1 MDSATRDQ
9 YKTAK
14 EAVEKVKNTDLSAQ
28 LNEQLQQVDK
38 MLTDKEKKKKRKR
51 KSRRSEKAE
60 KAKKQLKNKQNKPLK
75 QQLQL
80 KPLNKLRSHKQHSKK
95 RHPRPLPLQ
104 TQRISQSNL
113 PEQVILPMHLI
124 QHGRGHQVSKA
135 K

>member
-1 MDSATRDQ
+1 M
-9 YKTAK
+9 
-14 EAVEKVKNTDLSAQ
+14 KNTDLSAQ
-28 LNEQLQQVDK
+28 LNEQLKQVDK
-38 MLTDKEKKKKRKR
+38 MLTDKEKKEEEKK
-51 KSRRSEKAE
+51 RSEKAAE
-60 KAKKQLKNKQNKPLK
+60 EQQNKLLK

-80 KPLNKLRSHKQHSKK
+80 CSTAVAQAASK

-124 QHGRGHQVSKA
+124 QHGRGHQVSKT

>member
-1 MDSATRDQ
+1 M
-9 YKTAK
+9 
-14 EAVEKVKNTDLSAQ
+14 
-28 LNEQLQQVDK
+28 NEQLKQVDK

-51 KSRRSEKAE
+51 KSRRSEKAAE
-60 KAKKQLKNKQNKPLK
+60 EQAKQAAQAAAAAQAA
-75 QQLQL
+75 QQAAVAQAAQQEAA
-80 KPLNKLRSHKQHSKK
+80 SST
-95 RHPRPLPLQ
+95 LPLQ